1 MTAPT
6 PEEIEAVGDALIT
19 LTHTEYSEEQLD
31 EMNHFLKS
39 YTEDYAKESIT
50 TLFEKEDKCL
60 EALETLH
67 IFVEKYH
74 SHGEIYHELKM
85 EMDEVAFYINEEP
98 GSIFL

>member
-1 MTAPT
+1 MTDPA
-6 PEEIEAVGDALIT
+6 PEEIEAVGDGLVT

-31 EMNHFLKS
+31 EMNLFLKS
-39 YTEDYAKESIT
+39 YTEGYTKENMV

-67 IFVEKYH
+67 TFVEKYH
-74 SHGEIYHELKM
+74 THGEIYHELKM